1 MAFTF
6 LKALGHEI
14 GKSLVEEDLIPEALK
29 IMELAKQKV
38 LNFIYQLMLLQ
49 LKHLMQKQ

>member
-6 LKALGHEI
+6 LKAQGYEI

-29 IMELAKQKV
+29 IMELAKQKGV
-38 LNFIYQLMLLQ
+38 KLYLPVDIVAAEAF
-49 LKHLMQKQ
+49 